1 MQVFLLKCLLGEILE
16 NIFEGLLVLFV
27 GTIVVLLVLGI
38 LAAIP
43 TLIHKFFEKK
53 LREVKPTPKLTHQVT
68 ESEVLKPE
76 DIAVVTAAS
85 LAFIEHKS
93 IEISKNPII
102 KQIPEIA
109 RILPLLGRIYEADV
123 KISVGGREE
132 IVNVRE
138 NPNGS
143 LIVKYKGKPY
153 KIQLQARS
161 D

>member
-1 MQVFLLKCLLGEILE
+1 M
-16 NIFEGLLVLFV
+16 FEGLIVLFV

-38 LAAIP
+38 LAVIP
-43 TLIHKFFEKK
+43 TLIYKFLEKK
-53 LREVKPTPKLTHQVT
+53 RELGELKPIPQPTRQVT
-68 ESEVLKPE
+68 VSELLKPE
-76 DIAVVTAAS
+76 DIAVITAAS

-102 KQIPEIA
+102 KQIPEIT

-123 KISVGGREE
+123 KISMGGREE
-132 IVNVRE
+132 IINVRE